1 MQIFLLI
8 FAAVLGLTLWG
19 RKRFR
24 KIYDQ
29 ETKYITYSKITG
41 AELARKILD
50 VHGGM
55 EGVEIVRGRGI
66 LADFYDPV
74 RKRISLAPQHFGGGT
89 YSALGIAAN
98 QAGSAI
104 QHFEKHRPRLWRVS
118 AIQTT
123 VWLSLPLV
131 VIGGL
136 TLAAGMGKTGFPMVV
151 MVWSLIALGNLITI
165 PTELDASERAKIQL
179 AKFRPFRNLDER
191 VGVERVMGAACTQYV
206 DGFFT
211 VLSWVGSM
219 ILPWMGS
226 GQKKPEE
233 NR

>member
-29 ETKYITYSKITG
+29 ETKYITHSEITG

-50 VHGGM
+50 AHGGM
-55 EGVEIVRGRGI
+55 EGVKIVRGRGI

-74 RKRISLAPQHFGGGT
+74 RKRILLAPQHFGGGT

-118 AIQTT
+118 SIQTT

-131 VIGGL
+131 LIGIF

-151 MVWSLIALGNLITI
+151 LVWSLIAVGNLITI
-165 PTELDASERAKIQL
+165 PTELDASERAKKQM
-179 AKFRPFRNLDER
+179 AKFKPFRNLDER
-191 VGVERVMGAACTQYV
+191 VGVERVMGAACTQYI

-211 VLSWVGSM
+211 TLSWVGSM
-219 ILPWMGS
+219 ILPWLKGGAAES
-226 GQKKPEE
+226 GEK
-233 NR
+233 